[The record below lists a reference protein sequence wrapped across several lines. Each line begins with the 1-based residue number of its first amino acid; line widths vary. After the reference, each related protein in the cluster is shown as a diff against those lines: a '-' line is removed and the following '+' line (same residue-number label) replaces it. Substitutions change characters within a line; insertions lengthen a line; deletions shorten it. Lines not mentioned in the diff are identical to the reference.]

1 MESPKSPSQGA
12 FGPSYRKTMIV
23 WVRLKDLEKFDT
35 IYHTYRRFGDRY
47 TPALQ
52 RSAMSIEN
60 PMPKFPHFLRLAM
73 CEKTAYRTYGAGA
86 SSRMATIN
94 MLLRMK
100 IKK

>member
-1 MESPKSPSQGA
+1 MEPPKSPSQGTFA
-12 FGPSYRKTMIV
+12 PFYRKTMV
-23 WVRLKDLEKFDT
+23 TWVRLKDLEKFDT
-35 IYHTYRRFGDRY
+35 IYHTYRRFGDGY

-52 RSAMSIEN
+52 RSAMC
-60 PMPKFPHFLRLAM
+60 A
-73 CEKTAYRTYGAGA
+73 KTTYCTCGAGA

>member
-12 FGPSYRKTMIV
+12 FGPFYRKTMIV
-23 WVRLKDLEKFDT
+23 WVRLKDLEKFDS

-60 PMPKFPHFLRLAM
+60 PMPKFPHSRGVL
-73 CEKTAYRTYGAGA
+73 CVKKPYTALTERE
-86 SSRMATIN
+86 RRVEW
-94 MLLRMK
+94 LL
-100 IKK
+100 